1 MTHKLKDTVTEL
13 IQQSNAE
20 MVQLSAKS
28 GVGLLGSFAAMSIND
43 WAGLIVAILT
53 GIYMCFQIES
63 AWRNRKAA
71 KQNLKNAKDASK

>member
-1 MTHKLKDTVTEL
+1 MKDQLKHQINDL
-13 IQQSNAE
+13 LHQSNTE
-20 MVQLSAKS
+20 VVQLSTKT
-28 GVGLLGSFAAMSIND
+28 GIGLVGSLTAMSIND

-71 KQNLKNAKDASK
+71 RQNLKNAKDASK